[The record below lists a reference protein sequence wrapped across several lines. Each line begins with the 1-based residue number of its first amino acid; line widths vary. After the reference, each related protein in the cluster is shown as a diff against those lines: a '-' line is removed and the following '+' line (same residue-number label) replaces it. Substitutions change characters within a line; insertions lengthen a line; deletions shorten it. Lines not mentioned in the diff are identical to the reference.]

1 MSFHR
6 ALDAFA
12 LAALVLAGCNKSA
25 DKGKTEDQLV
35 ADGGFTK
42 EQAKCITD
50 DVWDKIPKKD
60 LDKLTDANAKLTEE
74 QQTVFSLAAVKCARD
89 KIVEQMKTGLTTS
102 DASVTPA
109 QIDCIVAKLTDD
121 DLVNIMKQQT
131 DALTTAVTACVTS

>member
-1 MSFHR
+1 LQQVSR
-6 ALDAFA
+6 QGQDRRS
-12 LAALVLAGCNKSA
+12 AG
-25 DKGKTEDQLV
+25 GRWW
-35 ADGGFTK
+35 FTRD
-42 EQAKCITD
+42 QAKCITD

-109 QIDCIVAKLTDD
+109 QVDCIVAKLTDD